1 MITVKIQDIVNAI
14 ETFNIMSNKEMP
26 IKTSFK
32 VARIA
37 KELDKEYQLF
47 NETRRKAIETY
58 GEKDENGEL
67 KIDDK
72 GNVALIQD
80 KIETFS
86 AEMNELLN
94 NEVSLN
100 TAPFTLSE
108 LEGITLTPAQTS
120 TLLPFVEE

>member
-14 ETFNIMSNKEMP
+14 ETFNVMSNKEMP

-72 GNVALIQD
+72 GNVALIPD

-100 TAPFTLSE
+100 TEPFTLSE

>member
-14 ETFNIMSNKEMP
+14 ETFNVMSNKEMP

-47 NETRRKAIETY
+47 NDTRRKAIETY
-58 GEKDENGEL
+58 GKKDENGEL

-72 GNVALIQD
+72 GNVELVQD

-100 TAPFTLSE
+100 TEPFTITE
-108 LEGITLTPAQTS
+108 LEGITLTPAQTC

>member
-14 ETFNIMSNKEMP
+14 ETFNVMSNKEMP

-47 NETRRKAIETY
+47 NDTRRKAIETY

-100 TAPFTLSE
+100 TEPFTITE

>member
-1 MITVKIQDIVNAI
+1 MITVKIQYIVNAI
-14 ETFNIMSNKEMP
+14 ETFNAMSNKEMP

-86 AEMNELLN
+86 SEMSELLN

-100 TAPFTLSE
+100 TEPFTITE

>member
-14 ETFNIMSNKEMP
+14 ETFNVMSNKEMP

>member
-14 ETFNIMSNKEMP
+14 ETFNVMSNKEMP

-47 NETRRKAIETY
+47 NDTRRKAIETY
-58 GEKDENGEL
+58 GKKDENGEL

-100 TAPFTLSE
+100 TEPFTLSE
-108 LEGITLTPAQTS
+108 LEGITLTPAQTC

>member
-14 ETFNIMSNKEMP
+14 ETFNVMSNKEMP

-47 NETRRKAIETY
+47 NDTRRKAIETY

-100 TAPFTLSE
+100 TEPFTLSE

>member
-14 ETFNIMSNKEMP
+14 ETFNVMSNKEMP

-100 TAPFTLSE
+100 TEPFTLSE

>member
-14 ETFNIMSNKEMP
+14 ETFNVMSNKEMP

-37 KELDKEYQLF
+37 KELDKVYQLF
-47 NETRRKAIETY
+47 NDTRRKAIETY

-100 TAPFTLSE
+100 TEPFTLSE